1 MPSPTANNIGK
12 QNKYLNIRT
21 TPKDTSLEKYFI
33 IAAIEVP
40 TTISRKRNSAPRK
53 YESFIGTI
61 SLLKLLPC
69 TF

>member
-33 IAAIEVP
+33 IATIEVP
-40 TTISRKRNSAPRK
+40 ATISKNKKIAPRK
-53 YESFIGTI
+53 
-61 SLLKLLPC
+61 
-69 TF
+69 